1 MSESRRSFLRKI
13 ATGTGLSSGGVGIFV
28 RSLYASPT
36 WALAEGTLAEEN
48 ASPTDQSSSNTLWQI
63 GRFNDSSGEFNCG
76 VDPVTDRLTI
86 DYTDPSR
93 DPVYIPGKSDPSKQW
108 YAFQPGTR
116 NREAGYRPHPYTIE
130 FSLPDVPKGLY
141 TLKVAVLVEHPSVS
155 RLQVEIEGHVG
166 RFHFHPKLNYAMG
179 DRANC
184 DSPEYSSDTI
194 TIELPTHLLK
204 KGANKLV
211 LTAVDE
217 GDAQDPRGESP
228 RGLNSGLVY
237 DALSLDHDPSREF
250 EETKVNVLAVPT
262 VFYKMQEGRL
272 HELIDVFVRVNQP
285 VPAGE
290 LTLTLGEW
298 KSTQHF
304 GSERAFGEYRIEFPV
319 PEFTSPTQGEV
330 SVVANALSKHV
341 PVDLTPAKKWNLFVV
356 PHVHLDMGFTDYQS
370 KIAEVQCRNIDEA
383 LDILQTRPDFRL
395 SLDGEWIVEQFLR
408 TRSEE
413 QRQRFATAV
422 RENKICMPAQY
433 MNLLTGFP
441 TR

>member
-13 ATGTGLSSGGVGIFV
+13 ATGTGLSSGGLGIFA
-28 RSLYASPT
+28 RSLYASPS
-36 WALAEGTLAEEN
+36 WALAEATRAEET
-48 ASPTDQSSSNTLWQI
+48 ASTTDQGSSKTLWQI

-76 VDPVTDRLTI
+76 VDPVTDRQTI
-86 DYTDPSR
+86 DDTDPSQ

-108 YAFQPGTR
+108 FAIQPGTR

-141 TLKVAVLVEHPSVS
+141 TLKVAVLVEHPCVS
-155 RLQVEIEGHVG
+155 CLHVEIEGHVG
-166 RFHFHPKLNYAMG
+166 RFYFHPKLNYAMG
-179 DRANC
+179 DLASSNF
-184 DSPEYSSDTI
+184 PEYSSDTI
-194 TIELPTHLLK
+194 AIELPTDFLK

-217 GDAQDPRGESP
+217 VDAQDSQGQPP

-237 DALSLDHDPSREF
+237 DALLFDHDPSREF
-250 EETKVNVLAVPT
+250 EETKIDVLAVPT

-298 KSTQHF
+298 KSTQNF
-304 GSERAFGEYRIEFPV
+304 GSERAFGEYRMEFRV
-319 PEFTSPTQGEV
+319 PEFASPARGEV

-341 PVDLTPAKKWNLFVV
+341 PVDFTPAKKWNLVRGAACA
-356 PHVHLDMGFTDYQS
+356 PGHGVH
-370 KIAEVQCRNIDEA
+370 
-383 LDILQTRPDFRL
+383 RL
-395 SLDGEWIVEQFLR
+395 PEQGR
-408 TRSEE
+408 RG
-413 QRQRFATAV
+413 A
-422 RENKICMPAQY
+422 MPEH
-433 MNLLTGFP
+433 
-441 TR
+441 R